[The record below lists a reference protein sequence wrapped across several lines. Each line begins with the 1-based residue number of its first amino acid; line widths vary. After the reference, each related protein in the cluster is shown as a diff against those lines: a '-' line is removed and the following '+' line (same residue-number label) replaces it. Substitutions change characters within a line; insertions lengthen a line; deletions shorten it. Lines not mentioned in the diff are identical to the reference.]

1 MLQVLAWD
9 VAELESAEIVAD
21 LVQPAFRQQR
31 GGLRKWMKCRLLGLT
46 PAG

>member
-9 VAELESAEIVAD
+9 AAELESAEIVAD

-31 GGLRKWMKCRLLGLT
+31 GGL
-46 PAG
+46 